1 MSDPTADVLWMVRGA
16 WVTMVLRAGCRLEVF
31 DLLETPHTA
40 AEVADRIDADPRATE
55 RLLRA
60 LDELGL
66 LEEADGRYVANARGA
81 TLASGHPDGLRSLAL
96 MQSWLPNVTAWHHL
110 DEAVSSGTSVYERVN
125 GTPPWEHLNAHPEEE
140 ALFNRAMARRAG
152 DQVAAVLAGADLTA
166 ATSLVDVGGGRG
178 AMLAGLLGALPHLTG
193 VVADR
198 PDVAAEAE
206 SAFAQAGLGARAH
219 GVGCD
224 FFVSVPEGSDVY
236 LLSNVLH
243 DWDDHE
249 SVRILRTVR
258 RSMRS
263 DSRLLLVEKLLD
275 VPGRSPA
282 ETRDLAFVDLH
293 MLVMFGA
300 RERTLAEYDA
310 LLAEAGFGPGVV
322 LRDPTT
328 WDVVEYRPDVGAP
341 ATGRV
346 TE

>member
-16 WVTMVLRAGCRLEVF
+16 WVTMLLRGACRLAVF

-40 AEVADRIDADPRATE
+40 AQVADRVDADPRATE

-60 LDELGL
+60 LRELGL
-66 LEEADGRYVANARGA
+66 LEEAPDGGYVVNERGS
-81 TLASGHPDGLRSLAL
+81 TLGSGHPDGLQSLVL

-110 DEAVSSGTSVYERVN
+110 DDAVRSGTSVYERVN
-125 GTPPWEHLNAHPEEE
+125 AASPWEHLNAHPEEE
-140 ALFNRAMARRAG
+140 ALFNRSMARRAG
-152 DQVAAVLAGADLTA
+152 DQVDAILAGVDLTA
-166 ATSLVDVGGGRG
+166 DTSVVDVGGGRG
-178 AMLAGLLGALPHLTG
+178 AMLAGLLGAHPHLSG

-198 PDVAAEAE
+198 PDVAAEAQA
-206 SAFAQAGLGARAH
+206 AFAEAGLGERAH

-236 LLSNVLH
+236 VLSNVLH

-249 SVRILRTVR
+249 CGRILRTVR
-258 RSMRS
+258 SAMRA

-275 VPGRSPA
+275 APSRSEA
-282 ETRDLAFVDLH
+282 ETRDLALVDLH

-310 LLAEAGFGPGVV
+310 VLLEAGFTSGVV
-322 LRDPTT
+322 PQDRMT
-328 WDVVEYRPDVGAP
+328 WDVVEYRPAPAAP
-341 ATGRV
+341 AT
-346 TE
+346 E